1 MPFFIERIFDRRRA
15 WHTHYLPFLERE
27 NGWKFDFWI
36 VNVKWNCLMFRVTLL
51 VCRFVVKLDHF
62 LAAECVLFIY
72 YFPSI
77 FWVAFKTWSSHLT
90 LVEDSSEFFSVFI
103 FEKKIIFT
111 WAYELFVSVYQLCSR
126 NRFWVFLILRKL
138 FLGRCLNVLC
148 MRMKDTILLRT
159 RVCLHCWFW
168 KLRSIVESCQSKVL
182 GGVGW
187 WSLEP
192 FLGYYIGVC
201 VSVLAMKFED

>member
-103 FEKKIIFT
+103 FEKKLFLH
-111 WAYELFVSVYQLCSR
+111 ELMSFLCLFISYAAETVSGCFWFWG
-126 NRFWVFLILRKL
+126 NCFWVV
-138 FLGRCLNVLC
+138 VLMSYVWEWKTRFC
-148 MRMKDTILLRT
+148 WGPGCVFIADSGSFAALLR
-159 RVCLHCWFW
+159 VVKAKSW
-168 KLRSIVESCQSKVL
+168 
-182 GGVGW
+182 VGW
-187 WSLEP
+187 VGDPWSH
-192 FLGYYIGVC
+192 FLDTTLVC
-201 VSVLAMKFED
+201 VCQC